1 MLKIFT
7 VLSLVLLTSC
17 RENESTDRN
26 NKEPKALQEKS
37 IDLGSLRSGNN
48 LVDDLYQELVN
59 KSPEL
64 KVLENE
70 LDELNTRDTT
80 DIFYDYDQK
89 SDAYYGS
96 ANNYINTI
104 NDSVMKQKI
113 LNLLHKNQEKYVS
126 RKAELENLIK
136 TIHKKRMEIKN
147 YHNTLKIV
155 LTLPLIEE
163 YQKQHLPSKSPFEKM
178 IEKEN
183 QLLLKT
189 KKNTPKY

>member
-17 RENESTDRN
+17 RENESTNRSDQ
-26 NKEPKALQEKS
+26 EPKALQEKS

>member
-96 ANNYINTI
+96 ANSYINTI
-104 NDSVMKQKI
+104 NDSIMKQQI
-113 LNLLHKNQEKYVS
+113 LNLIHKNQEKYVS

-136 TIHKKRMEIKN
+136 TIHKKRIEIKD
-147 YHNTLKIV
+147 YHNALKIV

>member
-136 TIHKKRMEIKN
+136 TIHKKRIEIKD
-147 YHNTLKIV
+147 YHNALKIV